1 MMLNN
6 VQHTMS
12 RAALSLHL
20 LVFLLT
26 AFFLNP
32 DPIQAIDNPEGAL
45 PSFADFSRSVQNG
58 KANVL
63 RGVYVPDVLALP
75 VVQQPEDRPYYVSNR
90 NGETTQFSMASQ
102 YGNIGLLA
110 HNTLSGKFFSRLSV
124 GQPVHLVYGDGR
136 VETFVVTEVLRFQAS
151 DPASISSSFY
161 NLDEDETLS
170 SVEMFNRAYG
180 GARHLVFQTCI
191 EASGNPSWGR
201 LFIVAMP
208 KE

>member
-12 RAALSLHL
+12 RAALSLHF

-26 AFFLNP
+26 SFFLNP
-32 DPIQAIDNPEGAL
+32 DPSQAIGDPYGSL
-45 PSFADFSRSVQNG
+45 PNFADFSRSVQNG
-58 KANVL
+58 DANVL
-63 RGVYVPDVLALP
+63 RGVYVSKVLALP

-90 NGETTQFSMASQ
+90 SGETTQFSMASQ

-124 GQPVHLVYGDGR
+124 GQLVYLVYGDGK
-136 VETFVVTEVLRFQAS
+136 VENFVVAKILRFQAS
-151 DPASISSSFY
+151 DPESISSSFY
-161 NLDEDETLS
+161 NLDWNETLS

-191 EASGNPSWGR
+191 EAEGNPSWGR